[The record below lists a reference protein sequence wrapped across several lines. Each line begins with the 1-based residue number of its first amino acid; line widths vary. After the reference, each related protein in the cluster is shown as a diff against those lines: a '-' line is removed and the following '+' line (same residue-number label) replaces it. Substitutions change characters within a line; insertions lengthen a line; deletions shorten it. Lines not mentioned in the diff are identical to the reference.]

1 MSSAEDLYEKMRKA
15 IQKGDHDLMW
25 EISEEANYE
34 VNREDRKGLGRVALH
49 TAAQREDQKAV
60 RILLSLPGVDPSKR
74 TKEGLTPVLLAAENG
89 KAEALEAL
97 LDDQRVDA
105 DECDDKDQTLEEII
119 ATSRFI
125 TNELSRNKTRSVLD
139 RFRTRQKQHS
149 EGGKMAI
156 IIGNSIY
163 KNGMSHLEG
172 AKRDLDEVSAIMEK
186 VQYKV
191 HKVEN
196 SEDILAD
203 IETVMEG
210 VPDSSITHLHLHYTG
225 NEKHLNFSPKE
236 YV

>member
-1 MSSAEDLYEKMRKA
+1 MM
-15 IQKGDHDLMW
+15 
-25 EISEEANYE
+25 
-34 VNREDRKGLGRVALH
+34 
-49 TAAQREDQKAV
+49 
-60 RILLSLPGVDPSKR
+60 
-74 TKEGLTPVLLAAENG
+74 LAAKNG

-105 DECDDKDQTLEEII
+105 DECDEEDRMLEEII
-119 ATSRFI
+119 KTSRII
-125 TNELSRNKTRSVLD
+125 TTEFERNKTLSIIEK
-139 RFRTRQKQHS
+139 FRIRQRQPS
-149 EGGKMAI
+149 EGGKVAI

-172 AKRDLDEVSAIMEK
+172 AKRDMDEVSAIMEK
-186 VQYKV
+186 VHYKV

-225 NEKHLNFSPKE
+225 NEKHNFFSKRIYFTQVTANSATLPNLAVPWPNQTECQLTPKTNQSGMFSFLSQE
-236 YV
+236 NPAPRMKSSGKF

>member
-49 TAAQREDQKAV
+49 TAAQRDDQEAV
-60 RILLSLPGVDPSKR
+60 KILLSLPGVDPSKR
-74 TKEGLTPVLLAAENG
+74 TKEGLTPVMLAAKNG
-89 KAEALEAL
+89 KAEALGAL
-97 LDDQRVDA
+97 LEDQRVDA
-105 DECDDKDQTLEEII
+105 DECDQEDQVLEEII
-119 ATSRFI
+119 KTSRNI
-125 TNELSRNKTRSVLD
+125 TSDFERNKTLSIIEK
-139 RFRTRQKQHS
+139 FRMRQRQPS
-149 EGGKMAI
+149 EGGKVAI

-172 AKRDLDEVSAIMEK
+172 AKRDMDEVSAIMEK
-186 VQYKV
+186 VHYKV

-225 NEKHLNFSPKE
+225 NEKHLIFSPKE